1 MLKKT
6 VIFILS
12 GVFMLAGAVY
22 AGPKE
27 MAEILKAAEKE
38 GVVTWECGLKESE
51 AKPIVEAFQKAYPKI
66 KLVQEKESGSKEKL
80 LREVLAGAE
89 TKDIIQLDPDV
100 ENEFIEMDLLAK
112 VNWDDYGVLPQL
124 QFHDGRMV
132 GTYQHSHVFAFNKN
146 LLKKEDAPKTWEELL
161 DPKWKGG
168 KFTVDTSCNAYLR
181 LVDAWGADG
190 VIAYLKK
197 LGQQKPIFVR
207 GHTNTMTLMAA
218 GQYTLSVDVLLASAS
233 FVKMKGGPLDWVAPD
248 VVPAGMVKNG
258 ILKKNVEHPNA
269 ARVFLGWMGAKGYQ
283 YVNDGNPA
291 RAVSFGNTY
300 TAKLFAGKKMSWTPT
315 VKQLP
320 DREGFFKAAIEALG
334 VPR

>member
-6 VIFILS
+6 LAFTLA
-12 GVFMLAGAVY
+12 GVLMLAGAAV
-22 AGPKE
+22 AGPQEK
-27 MAEILKAAEKE
+27 AEIIKAAEKE
-38 GVVTWECGLKESE
+38 GVVTWQCGLKASE
-51 AKPIVEAFQKAYPKI
+51 AKPIVEAFHKAYPKI

-89 TKDIIQLDPDV
+89 TKDVIQLDPDV

-112 VNWDDYGVLPQL
+112 VNWDDFGVLPEL

-132 GTYQHSHVFAFNKN
+132 GTYQHTHVFAFNTN
-146 LLKKEDAPKTWEELL
+146 LLKKEDAPKTWNDLL
-161 DPKWKGG
+161 LPKWKG
-168 KFTVDTSCNAYLR
+168 KFTVDTSCNAYVR
-181 LVDAWGADG
+181 LVDAWGADK

-218 GQYTLSVDVLLASAS
+218 GQYMLSVDVLLASAN
-233 FVKMKGGPLDWVAPD
+233 FVKMKGGPLDFIAPD
-248 VVPAGMVKNG
+248 TVPAGMVKNG

-269 ARVFLGWMGAKGYQ
+269 ARVFLGWMGAEGYK
-283 YVNDGNPA
+283 YVEKGNPA
-291 RAVSFGNTY
+291 RAVAFGDTF
-300 TAKLFAGKKMSWTPT
+300 TARLCKGKKMSWTPT
-315 VKQLP
+315 TKELP
-320 DREGFFKAAIEALG
+320 DRQAFFNAAIEALG